1 MEVPLKGE
9 ELYYF
14 REKRDIAISFR
25 QAVYLRL
32 LPRIA
37 KTVWYGQTMVAVIQK
52 MFHWSYLQIFKSVK
66 LGKTSI
72 RQKSHWMKKRIF
84 TYSKCGANAWQIL
97 RLCTFA

>member
-1 MEVPLKGE
+1 MRETIKGE
-9 ELYYF
+9 EIYYF

-37 KTVWYGQTMVAVIQK
+37 KTVWYGQTMVAVIHK

-72 RQKSHWMKKRIF
+72 RQKSNLVIMQQSEAKR
-84 TYSKCGANAWQIL
+84 SKITSIVFL
-97 RLCTFA
+97 